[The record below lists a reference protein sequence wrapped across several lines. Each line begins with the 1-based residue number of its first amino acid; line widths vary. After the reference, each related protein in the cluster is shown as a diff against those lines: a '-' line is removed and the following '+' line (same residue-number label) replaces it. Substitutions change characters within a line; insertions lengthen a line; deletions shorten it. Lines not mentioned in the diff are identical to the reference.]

1 MKLVALAVAACTI
14 SFAANASAASAAQ
27 DIARISPDAAESYVP
42 GLGEIMSATQMRHA
56 KIWFAGKAGN
66 WELAHYEL
74 DEIREGLEDAVKFH
88 PVFKGVPVSAM
99 LNRLTAQPLAD
110 LDAAVAAKDRA
121 RFSKAYDNLT
131 GACNACHQAAGHG
144 FIVIKR
150 PGASP
155 FSDQAF
161 APKTR

>member
-1 MKLVALAVAACTI
+1 MRFIALAVSALTI
-14 SFAANASAASAAQ
+14 SCAVEAATTPAGT
-27 DIARISPDAAESYVP
+27 SYTP

-74 DEIREGLEDAVKFH
+74 DEIREGLDDAVTFH
-88 PVFKGVPVSAM
+88 PVFKNVPVSAM
-99 LNRLTAQPLAD
+99 LDQFTAQPLAD

-121 RFSKAYDNLT
+121 GFRKAYASLT
-131 GACNACHQAAGHG
+131 SACNACHQAAGHG

-155 FSDQAF
+155 FSNQAF
-161 APKTR
+161 TLKNK

>member
-1 MKLVALAVAACTI
+1 MKFIALAAVAFTI
-14 SFAANASAASAAQ
+14 SFAADAAAT
-27 DIARISPDAAESYVP
+27 SPDAAGKPALPASESYVP
-42 GLGEIMSATQMRHA
+42 GLGEIMGATQMRHS
-56 KIWFAGKAGN
+56 KIWFAGRAGN

-99 LNRLTAQPLAD
+99 LDRFTSQPLAD
-110 LDAAVAAKDRA
+110 LDAAVAAKDSA
-121 RFSKAYDNLT
+121 KFSKAFDSLT
-131 GACNACHQAAGHG
+131 GACNACHQAAEKG

-155 FSDQAF
+155 FSNQAF
-161 APKTR
+161 IHGTR

>member
-1 MKLVALAVAACTI
+1 MKFIALAVAALTT
-14 SFAANASAASAAQ
+14 SFAAY
-27 DIARISPDAAESYVP
+27 AAETSTENYLP

-74 DEIREGLEDAVKFH
+74 DEIREGLNDAVKFH
-88 PVFKGVPVSAM
+88 PLFKGVPVSAM
-99 LNRLTAQPLAD
+99 VNRLTDQPLAE

-121 RFSKAYDNLT
+121 RFSKAYDSLT

-144 FIVIKR
+144 YIVIKR

-155 FSDQAF
+155 FSNQAF
-161 APKTR
+161 GPAR

>member
-1 MKLVALAVAACTI
+1 MKFIALAVAALTTSC
-14 SFAANASAASAAQ
+14 AAYAAATST
-27 DIARISPDAAESYVP
+27 ENYLP

-74 DEIREGLEDAVKFH
+74 DEIREGLNDAVKFH
-88 PVFKGVPVSAM
+88 PLFKGVPVSAM
-99 LNRLTAQPLAD
+99 VNRLTDQPLAE

-121 RFSKAYDNLT
+121 RFSKAYDSLT

-144 FIVIKR
+144 YIVIKR

-155 FSDQAF
+155 FSNQAF
-161 APKTR
+161 GPAR

>member
-1 MKLVALAVAACTI
+1 MRFIALAIAALAA
-14 SFAANASAASAAQ
+14 SFAAHAA
-27 DIARISPDAAESYVP
+27 DTPPENYLP

-74 DEIREGLEDAVKFH
+74 DEIREGLQDAVQYH
-88 PVFKGVPVSAM
+88 PDFKGVPVSAM
-99 LNRLTAQPLAD
+99 LDRFTARPLAD

-121 RFSKAYDNLT
+121 RFNQAYDSLSA
-131 GACNACHQAAGHG
+131 ACNGCHQAAGHG
-144 FIVIKR
+144 YIVIKR

-155 FSDQAF
+155 FTDQEF
-161 APKTR
+161 APAR

>member
-1 MKLVALAVAACTI
+1 MKFIALAVAALTI
-14 SFAANASAASAAQ
+14 ACAAY
-27 DIARISPDAAESYVP
+27 AAETSTENYLP

-74 DEIREGLEDAVKFH
+74 DEIREGLNDAVKFH
-88 PVFKGVPVSAM
+88 PLFKGVPVSAM
-99 LNRLTAQPLAD
+99 VNRLTDQPLAD

-121 RFSKAYDNLT
+121 RFSKAYDSLT

-144 FIVIKR
+144 YIVIKR

-155 FSDQAF
+155 FSNQAF
-161 APKTR
+161 GPAR